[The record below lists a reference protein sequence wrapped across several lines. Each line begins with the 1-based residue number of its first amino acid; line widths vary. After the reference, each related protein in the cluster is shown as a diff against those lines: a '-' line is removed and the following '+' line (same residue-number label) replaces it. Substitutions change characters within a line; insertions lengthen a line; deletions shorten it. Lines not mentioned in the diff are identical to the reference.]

1 MDNSNQKPAET
12 PKPETDAPEKAQ
24 NSASKPASK
33 SNNNVIVIILVIVG
47 VLVVLGAIGSFVAG
61 KVLNK
66 AGKSIVEN
74 ATNTKITTNKDGT
87 TTIESKDGSNSISTT
102 AKLPDDFPKDIPL
115 YSGQKLTGSSRVKS
129 DTEISWQV
137 TAETTDKVAK
147 ASAAVKALYSA
158 WDATSET
165 QQNDNY
171 YYYFSKGNYTVNL
184 YVAPADNGSTISYTV
199 TQKTSN
205 E

>member
-1 MDNSNQKPAET
+1 MDNEVNKPEST
-12 PKPETDAPEKAQ
+12 PKPEATADKTQ
-24 NSASKPASK
+24 NNTQKPKGK
-33 SNNNVIVIILVIVG
+33 SNNNVIVIIVVVVG

-61 KVLNK
+61 KLLNK

-87 TTIESKDGSNSISTT
+87 TTVESKDGSTSISTT

-115 YSGQKLTGSSRVKS
+115 YAGQKLTGSSKVKA
-129 DTEISWQV
+129 DTEITWQV
-137 TAETTDKVAK
+137 TAETTDKIAK
-147 ASAAVKALYSA
+147 ASSTAKALFSG
-158 WDATSET
+158 WESTSET

-184 YVAPADNGSTISYTV
+184 YVAPGDNGSTISYTV